1 MQRMVAAVTRWMD
14 RETGQDLIEYA
25 VIAALIA
32 IVAILTIAELGGQ
45 VNSVLWVPIANA
57 V

>member
-14 RETGQDLIEYA
+14 REAGQDLIEYA